1 MLAGTGKM
9 KYRAGYKYQLEED
22 HLCLIGIKRAVDT
35 SFIHLND
42 KGDLLIERGYAWDGP
57 SGPTFD
63 TRTFMR
69 GSLVHDSLYQ
79 LMREGHL
86 PTSCREQ
93 ADLELW
99 RICRE
104 DGMCWP
110 RAWWVWKAV
119 RWFGARRAKAGHTRP
134 VYSAG

>member
-1 MLAGTGKM
+1 M
-9 KYRAGYKYQLEED
+9 KYRAGYKYQLAKPYE
-22 HLCLIGIKRAVDT
+22 CLIGIRHTVST
-35 SFIHLND
+35 PYIHLNTG
-42 KGDLLIERGYAWDGP
+42 GDLLIERGYAWDGP

-110 RAWWVWKAV
+110 RAWWVYRAV
-119 RWFGARRAKAGHTRP
+119 RIFGARRAKAEYVRP
-134 VYSAG
+134 VHTAG